1 MTRAELKE
9 TLRNIMNEESEYQV
23 FFKNA
28 LEKAGKSITDM
39 SDEEKKEFFN
49 KIDAAWDGKGEKN
62 EELVGN
68 QKKLDVD
75 GDGEIEASDLAA
87 LRAGETKEESVTE
100 STINESPSSEE
111 IRIAMLAVSK
121 QKKYRRVTTSAA
133 VNDLMNSLEVIA
145 RDIKNGKIKDE
156 SVNESSKDYDY
167 ADELQKET
175 EKVLKG
181 KNIKGW
187 KLYVDS
193 RSGTFEFEKKG
204 IDLLIY
210 ATPMWDGN
218 PNLPFNVMD
227 GEGDNVN
234 MIEKSIG
241 NLLSFK
247 PSYDLKKDVLNY
259 ISVITKTL
267 PKVEALY
274 NKIKSESVN
283 EGKKRFNTNY
293 GVGKSKY
300 VVNYHDGVKKH
311 KDGSDFFDV
320 QIFKNQKDL
329 EAFKKALLQ
338 KGFVAESVNEASYV
352 SGYTV
357 KAKTPYE
364 FVNGAYAVLSAY
376 LRDEELGPK
385 GKRELQNIL
394 KSLEYMRKYFFFNLS
409 ESVNEDTKKRFDVD
423 FYKVLGDRQTSQ
435 EEIIRGDKFSD
446 VISQATKV
454 AKSKGMNYVEF
465 YYKDTFIG
473 SIDKKSNYT
482 FKKGRNS
489 EKSPLSVNEAAGKE
503 AMGIAAFTGT
513 RGDAVQK
520 FIDDNKLDA
529 KKLFNYVKG
538 GKLTDR
544 LNFVTAVVGT
554 PGNPVQKR
562 MIKMF
567 GESVNEEIA
576 VGKMVK
582 VVDNPHWE
590 AALGKKGPF
599 KRKVKMID
607 GDNVFFTDGSNSS
620 MKYVKESVESV
631 NEGRAFINAARKAKQ
646 EGKTEFEFNGKKYPV
661 TLKEGTL
668 NEMNPQLNKGVKSLL
683 DKELKDLRKGGSNHL
698 FAVMN
703 VLMGALTDANFHS
716 ESKKVPAI
724 FGSKAKYEGDPM
736 AQKDMESLYQ
746 SIGERI
752 ATMAKWDGE
761 DIAKAVGFYVSMTI
775 GRPLGQKI
783 ENLV

>member
-1 MTRAELKE
+1 
-9 TLRNIMNEESEYQV
+9 
-23 FFKNA
+23 
-28 LEKAGKSITDM
+28 
-39 SDEEKKEFFN
+39 
-49 KIDAAWDGKGEKN
+49 
-62 EELVGN
+62 
-68 QKKLDVD
+68 
-75 GDGEIEASDLAA
+75 
-87 LRAGETKEESVTE
+87 
-100 STINESPSSEE
+100 
-111 IRIAMLAVSK
+111 
-121 QKKYRRVTTSAA
+121 
-133 VNDLMNSLEVIA
+133 
-145 RDIKNGKIKDE
+145 
-156 SVNESSKDYDY
+156 
-167 ADELQKET
+167 
-175 EKVLKG
+175 
-181 KNIKGW
+181 
-187 KLYVDS
+187 
-193 RSGTFEFEKKG
+193 
-204 IDLLIY
+204 
-210 ATPMWDGN
+210 
-218 PNLPFNVMD
+218 
-227 GEGDNVN
+227 
-234 MIEKSIG
+234 
-241 NLLSFK
+241 
-247 PSYDLKKDVLNY
+247 
-259 ISVITKTL
+259 
-267 PKVEALY
+267 
-274 NKIKSESVN
+274 
-283 EGKKRFNTNY
+283 
-293 GVGKSKY
+293 
-300 VVNYHDGVKKH
+300 
-311 KDGSDFFDV
+311 
-320 QIFKNQKDL
+320 
-329 EAFKKALLQ
+329 
-338 KGFVAESVNEASYV
+338 
-352 SGYTV
+352 
-357 KAKTPYE
+357 
-364 FVNGAYAVLSAY
+364 
-376 LRDEELGPK
+376 
-385 GKRELQNIL
+385 
-394 KSLEYMRKYFFFNLS
+394 MRKYFFFNLS

-465 YYKDTFIG
+465 YYKDAFIG

-668 NEMNPQLNKGVKSLL
+668 NEMNPQFNKKVKMLL
-683 DKELKDLRKGGSNHL
+683 DKELKDLRKGGGNHL
-698 FAVMN
+698 FAIMHI
-703 VLMGALTDANFHS
+703 LMGALTDANFHS
-716 ESKKVPAI
+716 ESKKVPAL

-736 AQKDMESLYQ
+736 AEKDLIQMYQ
-746 SIGERI
+746 YDLGTDI
-752 ATMAKWDGE
+752 ANICKWDGK
-761 DIAKAVGFYVSMTI
+761 DIVDAIEFYVSMTI